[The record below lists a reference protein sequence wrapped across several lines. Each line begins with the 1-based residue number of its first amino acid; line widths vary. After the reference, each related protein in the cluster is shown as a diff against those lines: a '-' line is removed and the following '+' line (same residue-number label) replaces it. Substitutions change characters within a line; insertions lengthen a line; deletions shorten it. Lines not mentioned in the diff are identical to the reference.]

1 MLELFDLNAHVG
13 KPVQPAAEWYDTPEA
28 LLAEM
33 DHYGITRAVVT
44 HYAARQAHPDIGNPA
59 TLRFVGDRLSPAWSF
74 VPSVGQKSDA
84 PRFVSS
90 ARAAGVRILRFYPGD
105 FFVPFSVQAI
115 GDFCELMQ
123 EHRMPLVVDFS
134 TNMSYGQ
141 FQTDWPGLIAVCRAF
156 PDLPIITTEYRI
168 RSNRMLFRALA
179 LCQNLRVCTSAIW
192 LYRNL
197 DHIVAEFGA
206 ERLLFGTNLPAFDP
220 AIPVAMLRFADI
232 PDDAKAAIAAG
243 NLDALLSGV
252 RTRNA

>member
-13 KPVQPAAEWYDTPEA
+13 KPAQPAAEWYDTPEA

-33 DHYGITRAVVT
+33 DHYGIARSVVA

-59 TLRFVGDRLSPAWSF
+59 TLRFVGERLVPAWSF
-74 VPSVGQKSDA
+74 VPSVGHESDA
-84 PRFVSS
+84 PHFVGA

-105 FFVPFSVQAI
+105 FFVPFRVEAI
-115 GDFCELMQ
+115 GDFCETMQ

-134 TNMSYGQ
+134 TNTGYGQ
-141 FQTDWPGLIAVCRAF
+141 FQTDWQSLIAVCRAF

-179 LCQNLRVCTSAIW
+179 LCPNLRVCTSAIW
-192 LYRNL
+192 LYKNL

-206 ERLLFGTNLPAFDP
+206 ARLVFGTNTPAFDP
-220 AIPVAMLRFADI
+220 AIPVSMLRFAEI
-232 PDDAKAAIAAG
+232 PDEAKTSIASG
-243 NLDALLSGV
+243 NLDALLSAV
-252 RTRNA
+252 RAGRA